1 MRIAIVVDTFPSL
14 SETFISN
21 KAERLALRGN
31 EVIVFCNKKN
41 DQLFTELFNHK
52 ERIKTIVLNKRKILV
67 YSFLRPLNLL
77 LSLINNRDIRQTIHK
92 SFRIFTINK
101 YKPDIIH
108 FEFSG
113 IGIDYLYEIKFLKAL
128 KIVSC
133 RGSAEKVKLLIYN
146 ERKEKFQQL
155 LNLVDGIHCVSNDI
169 QKTILPYCKDCKK
182 IFINYPSID
191 SGFFKRQNGSKN
203 GQMLT
208 ILSVGRLT
216 FQKGYSTGLLAIH
229 FLKNKGVLFRWI
241 IVGSGPDYEEIMFQ
255 INELKLNESVVL
267 LGAKSRSE
275 IKQLMEQADVYLLPS
290 VYEGVA
296 NVALEAMSM
305 ELPVVSTRSG
315 GMEEVITHREN
326 GLLADVYD
334 HIGLGENLF
343 ELLEN
348 QHLRILLGKAGR
360 KKVIENFDLS
370 IQTDKFE
377 NVYNLLL
384 NNRTVKTGKKIHKNP
399 HEEKAVYY
407 HKSRAEKRNLRI
419 GVIVPQFPSYTETF
433 FINKIT
439 GLCERGHEV
448 VVFCNKYNSDP
459 LLEETYGLHKYA
471 NLSIVTLDF
480 NESTLRFIRT
490 IFMNPLTILKNIRSS
505 RKNFKSNAYSSL
517 CEYYFR
523 KYACDVY
530 HFGYSGL
537 AIAYLSVLQSLPGK
551 IIVSCRGTAENVKP
565 VTEEGRIEKLRLMFN
580 KVDKIHCV
588 SARMVQT
595 IKQYGATN
603 EKIFVNHSAVN
614 TKLFTRKNEYVTHR
628 HINILSIGRLVFQ
641 KGFLIGILA
650 LAELK
655 KKFENFTWTII
666 GEGPEKEQLVFY
678 INSLCLGDHVKLIG
692 KKTREEIIESYNEH
706 DILFSPSVC
715 EGIANVVLE
724 AMAMELPVVSSIN
737 GGIEEVITH
746 NMNGVLCDNYDF
758 ASMAD
763 HLFDLCMNFE
773 KRKQLGKCGRKAV
786 ETNFCVKRNIDAFEN
801 EYYGLFQ

>member
-1 MRIAIVVDTFPSL
+1 MRIAIIVDTFPSL

-21 KAERLALRGN
+21 KAERLALKGN

-41 DQLFTELFNHK
+41 DLLFAELFNHK
-52 ERIKTIVLNKRKILV
+52 EGVKKVVLNKRKILA
-67 YSFLRPLNLL
+67 YSFFHP
-77 LSLINNRDIRQTIHK
+77 LSLLWSFINSRDIRQTIHK

-191 SGFFKRQNGSKN
+191 SGFFERQDKSKN
-203 GQMLT
+203 RQMLT

-229 FLKNKGVLFRWI
+229 SIKDRDIPFKWL

-255 INELKLNESVVL
+255 INELKLNDSVVL
-267 LGAKSRSE
+267 LGAKSRRE
-275 IKQLMEQADVYLLPS
+275 IKQLMEQTDVYLLPS
-290 VYEGVA
+290 VYEGIA

-315 GMEEVITHREN
+315 GMEEIITHREN

-360 KKVIENFDLS
+360 RKVIENFDLS
-370 IQTDKFE
+370 IQIDKFE
-377 NVYNLLL
+377 NVYTLLL

-399 HEEKAVYY
+399 YEEKAVYY

-433 FINKIT
+433 FINKII
-439 GLCERGHEV
+439 GLCERGHKMI
-448 VVFCNKYNSDP
+448 VFCNKYNSDP
-459 LLEETYGLHKYA
+459 LLEETY
-471 NLSIVTLDF
+471 NLDNYPNLKIVALDF
-480 NESTLRFIRT
+480 NKLSDVFFST
-490 IFMNPLTILKNIRSS
+490 IFLNPFI
-505 RKNFKSNAYSSL
+505 
-517 CEYYFR
+517 
-523 KYACDVY
+523 
-530 HFGYSGL
+530 
-537 AIAYLSVLQSLPGK
+537 
-551 IIVSCRGTAENVKP
+551 
-565 VTEEGRIEKLRLMFN
+565 
-580 KVDKIHCV
+580 
-588 SARMVQT
+588 
-595 IKQYGATN
+595 
-603 EKIFVNHSAVN
+603 
-614 TKLFTRKNEYVTHR
+614 
-628 HINILSIGRLVFQ
+628 
-641 KGFLIGILA
+641 
-650 LAELK
+650 
-655 KKFENFTWTII
+655 
-666 GEGPEKEQLVFY
+666 
-678 INSLCLGDHVKLIG
+678 
-692 KKTREEIIESYNEH
+692 
-706 DILFSPSVC
+706 
-715 EGIANVVLE
+715 
-724 AMAMELPVVSSIN
+724 
-737 GGIEEVITH
+737 
-746 NMNGVLCDNYDF
+746 
-758 ASMAD
+758 
-763 HLFDLCMNFE
+763 
-773 KRKQLGKCGRKAV
+773 
-786 ETNFCVKRNIDAFEN
+786 
-801 EYYGLFQ
+801 